1 MAKDNLPIY
10 KITIDP
16 EYSENG
22 EDLGIE
28 QIAFTSTPA
37 IKVMGMAF
45 NSQVKQMIFKDN
57 VKYRIVAPALI
68 PMEIYRK
75 DDEDGKE
82 YYVKFSVEEIE
93 KIHAKFMRD
102 MSNKD
107 LFNLEHDTTETV
119 PAYILEAWIVDSP
132 LKDKAYSSFGIEVP
146 AGTLMVTAQVT
157 DVEYYNHLVDNDQV
171 GFSIEGY
178 LGMKLKEV
186 TQLKTKINMNRK
198 IKMNALPDGEHIID
212 GKTYVVVGGVIT
224 EIREA
229 AMKSRTKMNALPDGE
244 HTIMG
249 KIYVVKDGEIIE
261 IRDAELEEVTEE
273 VTEEV
278 ALEDTVVEEEEV
290 VEETMAVDPVLDAE
304 AILAIV
310 KPALDAEVNNLVAMI
325 ADLKAQ
331 LEEAISV
338 DSEEEVVEEVVALS
352 AQQKLSNFIKFNN
365 NK

>member
-82 YYVKFSVEEIE
+82 YYVSFSKEEIE
-93 KIHAKFMRD
+93 KIHSKFMKD

-107 LFNLEHDTTETV
+107 LFNLEHDTAETV
-119 PAYILEAWIVDSP
+119 PAYVLEAWIVDNP
-132 LKDKAYSSFGIEVP
+132 TKDKAYSSFGIEVP
-146 AGTLMVTAQVT
+146 TGTLMVTAQVT

-178 LGMKLKEV
+178 LGMKLKAE
-186 TQLKTKINMNRK
+186 TQLKTKINMNK
-198 IKMNALPDGEHIID
+198 
-212 GKTYVVVGGVIT
+212 
-224 EIREA
+224 
-229 AMKSRTKMNALPDGE
+229 LPDGE
-244 HTIMG
+244 HTIEG
-249 KIYVVKDGEIIE
+249 KIYVVVDGEITE
-261 IRDAELEEVTEE
+261 IRDAEVVEAS
-273 VTEEV
+273 EEV

-331 LEEAISV
+331 LEEALSV

>member
-1 MAKDNLPIY
+1 MNYYNIGMAKDNLPVY

-45 NSQVKQMIFKDN
+45 NSQVKPMIFTDD

-82 YYVKFSVEEIE
+82 YYVKFTIEEIE

-107 LFNLEHDTTETV
+107 LFNLEHDTDKTV
-119 PAYILEAWIVDSP
+119 PAYVLEAWIVDTP
-132 LKDKAYSSFGIEVP
+132 KEDKAYSSFGIEVP
-146 AGTLMVTAQVT
+146 EGTLMVTAQVT
-157 DVEYYNHLVDNDQV
+157 DKEYYAQLVADGQV

-186 TQLKTKINMNRK
+186 TQLKTNINMNK
-198 IKMNALPDGEHIID
+198 
-212 GKTYVVVGGVIT
+212 
-224 EIREA
+224 
-229 AMKSRTKMNALPDGE
+229 LPDGE
-244 HTIMG
+244 HTIEG
-249 KIYVVKDGEIIE
+249 KIYVVTDGEITE
-261 IRDAELEEVTEE
+261 IRDAEVVEATL
-273 VTEEV
+273 
-278 ALEDTVVEEEEV
+278 ADTVVEEEVTE
-290 VEETMAVDPVLDAE
+290 EETMAVDPALDAE
-304 AILAIV
+304 AILEIV
-310 KPALDAEVNNLVAMI
+310 RPLITEQVDALVAMI
-325 ADLKAQ
+325 ADLKNQ
-331 LEEAISV
+331 LEEALV
-338 DSEEEVVEEVVALS
+338 VETEEELEEAVALS
-352 AQQKLSNFIKFNN
+352 VQQKLSMFNKFNN

>member
-1 MAKDNLPIY
+1 MAKENLPVY

-22 EDLGIE
+22 EELGIE

-82 YYVKFSVEEIE
+82 YYVSFTKEEIE
-93 KIHAKFMRD
+93 KIHSKFMKD

-119 PAYILEAWIVDSP
+119 PAYILEAWIVDNP
-132 LKDKAYSSFGIEVP
+132 TKDKAYSSFGIEVP
-146 AGTLMVTAQVT
+146 TGTLMVTAQVT

-178 LGMKLKEV
+178 LGMKLKEQ
-186 TQLKTKINMNRK
+186 QLKTKINMNK
-198 IKMNALPDGEHIID
+198 
-212 GKTYVVVGGVIT
+212 
-224 EIREA
+224 
-229 AMKSRTKMNALPDGE
+229 LPDGE
-244 HTIMG
+244 HTIEG
-249 KIYVVKDGEIIE
+249 KIYVVVDGEITE
-261 IRDAELEEVTEE
+261 IRDAEVVEATL
-273 VTEEV
+273 
-278 ALEDTVVEEEEV
+278 ADTVVEEEQV
-290 VEETMAVDPVLDAE
+290 VEEETMAVDPALDAE
-304 AILAIV
+304 AILEIV
-310 KPALDAEVNNLVAMI
+310 RPLIAEQVDALVAMI

-331 LEEAISV
+331 LEESMAV
-338 DSEEEVVEEVVALS
+338 DIQAEVVEEVVALS
-352 AQQKLSNFIKFNN
+352 VQQKLSMFNKFNN

>member
-82 YYVKFSVEEIE
+82 YYVSFSVEEIE
-93 KIHAKFMRD
+93 KIHSKFMKD

-107 LFNLEHDTTETV
+107 LFNLEHDTAETV
-119 PAYILEAWIVDSP
+119 PAYVLEAWIVDNP

-146 AGTLMVTAQVT
+146 TGTLMVTAQVT

-178 LGMKLKEV
+178 LGMKLKAE
-186 TQLKTKINMNRK
+186 TQLKTDINMNK
-198 IKMNALPDGEHIID
+198 
-212 GKTYVVVGGVIT
+212 
-224 EIREA
+224 
-229 AMKSRTKMNALPDGE
+229 LPDGE
-244 HTIMG
+244 HTIEG
-249 KIYVVKDGEIIE
+249 KIYVVTDGEITE
-261 IRDAELEEVTEE
+261 IRDAELVEAS
-273 VTEEV
+273 EEV

-331 LEEAISV
+331 LEEALSV

-352 AQQKLSNFIKFNN
+352 VQQRLSNVIKFNN
-365 NK
+365 Q

>member
-28 QIAFTSTPA
+28 AIAFTSTPA
-37 IKVMGMAF
+37 IKVMGHAF
-45 NSQVKQMIFKDN
+45 NSHVKPMIFKDN

-82 YYVKFSVEEIE
+82 YYVKFTKEEIE
-93 KIHAKFMRD
+93 KIHSKFMKD

-107 LFNLEHDTTETV
+107 LFNLEHDTTEKV

-132 LKDKAYSSFGIEVP
+132 RKDKAYSSFGIEVP
-146 AGTLMVTAQVT
+146 TGTLMVTAQVT

-186 TQLKTKINMNRK
+186 TQLKTDINMNK
-198 IKMNALPDGEHIID
+198 
-212 GKTYVVVGGVIT
+212 
-224 EIREA
+224 
-229 AMKSRTKMNALPDGE
+229 LPDGE
-244 HTIMG
+244 HTIED

-261 IRDAELEEVTEE
+261 IRDVELEET
-273 VTEEV
+273 TEEV

-290 VEETMAVDPVLDAE
+290 VEEETMAVDPVLDAE

-310 KPALDAEVNNLVAMI
+310 KPALDAEVNNIVAMI

-331 LEEAISV
+331 LEEALAV

-352 AQQKLSNFIKFNN
+352 VQQRLSNFIKFNN

>member
-45 NSQVKQMIFKDN
+45 NSQAKKMIFKDN

-82 YYVKFSVEEIE
+82 YYVKFTKEEIE
-93 KIHAKFMRD
+93 KIHSKFMKD

-119 PAYILEAWIVDSP
+119 PAYVLEAWIVDNP
-132 LKDKAYSSFGIEVP
+132 TKDKAYSSFGIEVP
-146 AGTLMVTAQVT
+146 TGTLMVTAQVT

-186 TQLKTKINMNRK
+186 TQLKTKINMNK
-198 IKMNALPDGEHIID
+198 
-212 GKTYVVVGGVIT
+212 
-224 EIREA
+224 
-229 AMKSRTKMNALPDGE
+229 LPDGE
-244 HTIMG
+244 HTIEG
-249 KIYVVKDGEIIE
+249 KIYIVKDGEITE
-261 IRDAELEEVTEE
+261 IRDAEVVEAS
-273 VTEEV
+273 EEV

-290 VEETMAVDPVLDAE
+290 VEEETMAVDPVLDAE

-331 LEEAISV
+331 LEEALAV
-338 DSEEEVVEEVVALS
+338 DSEEEVVMEEAVALS
-352 AQQKLSNFIKFNN
+352 VQQRLSNFNKFNT

>member
-82 YYVKFSVEEIE
+82 YYVKFTKEEIE
-93 KIHAKFMRD
+93 KIHSKFMKD

-119 PAYILEAWIVDSP
+119 PAYVLEAWIVDNP
-132 LKDKAYSSFGIEVP
+132 TKDKAYSSFGIEVP
-146 AGTLMVTAQVT
+146 TGTLMVTAQVT

-186 TQLKTKINMNRK
+186 TQLKTDINMNK
-198 IKMNALPDGEHIID
+198 
-212 GKTYVVVGGVIT
+212 
-224 EIREA
+224 
-229 AMKSRTKMNALPDGE
+229 LPDGE
-244 HTIMG
+244 HTIEG
-249 KIYVVKDGEIIE
+249 KIYVVVDGEITE
-261 IRDAELEEVTEE
+261 IRDAEVVEAS
-273 VTEEV
+273 EEV

-331 LEEAISV
+331 LEEALSV

-352 AQQKLSNFIKFNN
+352 VQQKLSMFNKFNN

>member
-28 QIAFTSTPA
+28 AIAFTSTPA
-37 IKVMGMAF
+37 IKVMGHAF
-45 NSQVKQMIFKDN
+45 NSHVKPMIFKDN

-82 YYVKFSVEEIE
+82 YYVKFTKEEIE
-93 KIHAKFMRD
+93 KIHSKFMKD

-107 LFNLEHDTTETV
+107 LFNLEHDTNETV
-119 PAYILEAWIVDSP
+119 PAYVLEAWIVDNP
-132 LKDKAYSSFGIEVP
+132 TKDKAYSSFGIEVP
-146 AGTLMVTAQVT
+146 TGTLMVTAQVT

-186 TQLKTKINMNRK
+186 TQLKTD
-198 IKMNALPDGEHIID
+198 IKMN
-212 GKTYVVVGGVIT
+212 K
-224 EIREA
+224 
-229 AMKSRTKMNALPDGE
+229 LPDGE
-244 HTIMG
+244 HTIDG
-249 KIYVVKDGEIIE
+249 KIYVVVDGEITE
-261 IRDAELEEVTEE
+261 IRDAEV
-273 VTEEV
+273 V
-278 ALEDTVVEEEEV
+278 AATLADTVVEEEEV
-290 VEETMAVDPVLDAE
+290 VEEETMAVDPAMDAE
-304 AILAIV
+304 AILEIV
-310 KPALDAEVNNLVAMI
+310 RPFITEQVDALVAMI

-331 LEEAISV
+331 LEESMAV
-338 DSEEEVVEEVVALS
+338 DEQTEEVEEVVALS
-352 AQQKLSNFIKFNN
+352 SHEKLSMFNKFNN
-365 NK
+365 NNY